1 LNPDGTNEVCI
12 IGAGPAGLMAAVF
25 AARQGADVCVME
37 RNSSA
42 GRKLLLTGGGRCN
55 LTHAGG
61 IDDFVSA
68 CSPYGNLL
76 RPAFYTLSPEDLLTF
91 FHDRGLQTQVE
102 PNGSIFPLNKTA
114 SGIRDVLLNEIKS
127 SGISIVYSDRIV
139 SVKKGGGV
147 FSIQSQ
153 HHRILSSSV
162 VIATGGASWP
172 QTGSTGDGYE
182 IAASFGHHVQS
193 PVGILCPVVCDQSW
207 PGGLQGISL
216 AQVRVRVKMT
226 SKASV
231 ISGAMVF
238 TESGL
243 GGPAAFDISR
253 LAADAIRC
261 GDTVP
266 MTIDFCPQMA
276 ETELDTFLI
285 HQFSENPNR
294 ETAAV
299 LSTLLPR
306 RLAEC
311 LTAMV
316 FGEQI
321 VTAGHLPKKSRHHIV
336 QLVKQMPLTVT
347 GCGGLEKATV
357 TRGGVCCKEVDFKTM
372 RSRLCPGLY
381 FAGEVL
387 DVDGPCGG
395 YNLQIA
401 FSTGALAGTKASQ
414 YAISKKSPD
423 HV

>member
-1 LNPDGTNEVCI
+1 MNTDVTNDVCI
-12 IGAGPAGLMAAVF
+12 IGAGPAGLMAAVC
-25 AARQGADVCVME
+25 AARAGAQVCVIE

-55 LTHAGG
+55 LTHTGG
-61 IDDFVSA
+61 IDDFISA

-76 RPAFYTLSPEDLLTF
+76 RPAFYTLPPKDLLDF
-91 FHDRGLQTQVE
+91 FHTRGIQTQIE

-127 SGISIVYSDRIV
+127 VGVSVVYSDRIV
-139 SVKKGGGV
+139 SVKKDGDD

-153 HHRILSSSV
+153 HHSIRSSSV
-162 VIATGGASWP
+162 IIATGGASWP

-182 IAASFGHHVQS
+182 IAASVGHRVAS

-216 AQVRVRVKMT
+216 PQVRVRVKI
-226 SKASV
+226 AARV
-231 ISGAMVF
+231 NVVSGAMVF

-253 LAADAIRC
+253 LAADAIRR
-261 GDTVP
+261 GETIPV
-266 MTIDFCPQMA
+266 TIDFCPAMA
-276 ETELDTFLI
+276 ETDLDAFLI
-285 HQFSENPNR
+285 SQFSENPNR

-311 LTAMV
+311 VTAMV
-316 FGEQI
+316 FGEQS
-321 VTAGHLPKKSRHHIV
+321 VTAGHLPKKSRHHLV
-336 QLVKQMPLTVT
+336 QLIKQMPLTVS
-347 GCGGLEKATV
+347 GCGELEKATV
-357 TRGGVCCKEVDFKTM
+357 TCGGICCKEVDFKTM
-372 RSRLCPGLY
+372 QSRLCPGLY

-423 HV
+423 V

>member
-1 LNPDGTNEVCI
+1 MNPDDTKDVCV

-25 AARQGADVCVME
+25 AAREGANVCVME

-55 LTHAGG
+55 LTHTGG
-61 IDDFVSA
+61 IDDFISA

-76 RPAFYTLSPEDLLTF
+76 RPAFYAFSPEDLLAF
-91 FHDRGLQTQVE
+91 FHDRGLRTCIE
-102 PNGSIFPLNKTA
+102 PNGSIFPLTQTA
-114 SGIRDVLLNEIKS
+114 SGIRDILLSEIKS
-127 SGISIVYSDRIV
+127 NGVPIVYSDRTLSI
-139 SVKKGGGV
+139 KKDGDV
-147 FSIQSQ
+147 FLIQSQ
-153 HHRILSSSV
+153 HHSIPSSSV
-162 VIATGGASWP
+162 IIATGGASWP
-172 QTGSTGDGYE
+172 RTGSTGDGYE
-182 IAASFGHHVQS
+182 IAAGFGHHVES
-193 PVGILCPVVCDQSW
+193 PVGVLCPVVCDETW
-207 PGGLQGISL
+207 PPVLQGISL
-216 AQVRVRVKMT
+216 AEVRVRVKMG
-226 SKASV
+226 SKAKV

-253 LAADAIRC
+253 LAADAIRR
-261 GDTVP
+261 GE
-266 MTIDFCPQMA
+266 TIPITLDFCPQMA

-285 HQFSENPNR
+285 DQFSENPNR

-311 LTAMV
+311 VTAMV
-316 FGEQI
+316 FGDDI
-321 VTAGHLPKKSRHHIV
+321 VTAGHLPKKSRHQIV
-336 QLVKQMPLTVT
+336 KLIKQMPLTVS

-357 TRGGVCCKEVDFKTM
+357 TRGGVSCKEVDFKTM
-372 RSRLCPGLY
+372 QSRLCPGLY

-414 YAISKKSPD
+414 VAMTKKSPD
-423 HV
+423 A